1 MIYCGEDALAKLVE
15 YCQAHQLDRFLL
27 VADDNTYRALG
38 QQAEACLKD
47 QGWDVRPVV
56 LSGGEVVAEEVRL
69 VEVLVAAGNE
79 PRTFLSVG
87 SGTLTDITRFTSHR
101 SHNRFISLPTAPS
114 VDGYTSVGAPLILKS
129 FKRTISAHTPEA
141 IFADL
146 KTLCEAPRPMV
157 AAGFGDILGKLTA
170 LADWKLGRLVWDE
183 PYREDIERRVQ
194 HALAEC
200 MQNLDEICQAS
211 PHGIFRLMMGLFETG
226 QCIADFGNSRPVS
239 GTEHLLSHYWEIK
252 LLQNHR
258 PAQLHGAQVG
268 VGTVLAAGLY
278 ERVRGLNQAEA
289 QARLQAYTWP
299 DPQDE
304 IARIQHAYGPVAP
317 EVIATHQDFIYLS
330 PDAVQA
336 LKQRIVQSWDEIQS
350 IAAQVP
356 PAARIID
363 LLEQAGGVTTP
374 QALGLADEEISAG
387 LSDSHY
393 MRDRFMVGK
402 LCRLLG
408 L

>member
-1 MIYCGEDALAKLVE
+1 MIYCGEGALDKLVE

-38 QQAEACLKD
+38 QQVEVSLTE
-47 QGWDVRPVV
+47 QGWDVRSVV
-56 LSGGEVVAEEVRL
+56 LSGGEVVADESRL

-114 VDGYTSVGAPLILKS
+114 VDGYTSLGAPLILKN
-129 FKRTISAHTPEA
+129 FKLTIPTHAPEA

-157 AAGFGDILGKLTA
+157 AAGFGDILGKLTS
-170 LADWKLGRLVWDE
+170 LADWKIGHLLWNE
-183 PYREDIERRVQ
+183 PYREDIEQRVR

-200 MQNLDEICQAS
+200 MENLGEICQAS
-211 PHGIFRLMMGLFETG
+211 PHGIARLMMSLFESG
-226 QCIADFGNSRPVS
+226 QCIVDFGDSRPLS
-239 GTEHLLSHYWEIK
+239 GSEHLLSHYWEIK

-268 VGTVLAAGLY
+268 VGTVLVSRMY
-278 ERVRGLNQAEA
+278 ERLRGLAQAEA
-289 QARLQAYTWP
+289 QARLQAYAWP

-304 IARIQHAYGPVAP
+304 IAHIQQAFGPAAP
-317 EVIATHQDFIYLS
+317 EVIATQQDFIYLS
-330 PDAVQA
+330 PQAVLD
-336 LKQRIVQSWDEIQS
+336 LKQRIIQSWDEIQS
-350 IAAQVP
+350 IAAPVP
-356 PAARIID
+356 PAARVIE
-363 LLEQAGGVTTP
+363 LLEQAGGVTSP
-374 QALGLADEEISAG
+374 QALGLSDEEISGG
-387 LSDSHY
+387 LSESHY
-393 MRDRFMVGK
+393 MRDRFMVSK
-402 LCRLLG
+402 LVRMLG

>member
-1 MIYCGEDALAKLVE
+1 MIYCGESALDKLVD
-15 YCQAHQLDRFLL
+15 YCQAQQLDRFLL
-27 VADDNTYRALG
+27 VADDNTYRVLG
-38 QQAEACLKD
+38 QQAEASLKG

-56 LSGGEVVAEEVRL
+56 LGGDEVVADEGRL

-129 FKRTISAHTPEA
+129 FKRTIPAHAPEA

-170 LADWKLGRLVWDE
+170 LADWKLGHLVWDE
-183 PYREDIERRVQ
+183 PYREDIERHVQ

-200 MQNLDEICQAS
+200 MESRDEICEAS
-211 PHGIFRLMMGLFETG
+211 PHGVARLMMGLFETG

-239 GTEHLLSHYWEIK
+239 GSEHLLSHFWEIK

-268 VGTVLAAGLY
+268 VGTVLAARMY
-278 ERVRGLNQAEA
+278 ERLRGLDQAGA
-289 QARLQAYTWP
+289 QARLQAYRL
-299 DPQDE
+299 
-304 IARIQHAYGPVAP
+304 AR
-317 EVIATHQDFIYLS
+317 
-330 PDAVQA
+330 
-336 LKQRIVQSWDEIQS
+336 
-350 IAAQVP
+350 
-356 PAARIID
+356 PA
-363 LLEQAGGVTTP
+363 G
-374 QALGLADEEISAG
+374 
-387 LSDSHY
+387 
-393 MRDRFMVGK
+393 
-402 LCRLLG
+402 
-408 L
+408 